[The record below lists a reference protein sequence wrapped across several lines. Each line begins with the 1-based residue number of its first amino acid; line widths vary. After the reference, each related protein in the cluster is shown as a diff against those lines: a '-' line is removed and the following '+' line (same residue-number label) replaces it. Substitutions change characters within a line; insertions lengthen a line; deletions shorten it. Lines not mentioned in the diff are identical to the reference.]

1 MQNNEDVCQTRL
13 QRVHL
18 ALFDFG
24 RFFSMT
30 EATESSLI
38 ATREGS
44 AGTILMNRPK
54 ALNALNQEMI
64 RGFAAAIA
72 DWRHDASVKLALLEG
87 AGGRAFCA
95 GGDVRAVRAAALG
108 QRGVIEL
115 L

>member
-1 MQNNEDVCQTRL
+1 
-13 QRVHL
+13 
-18 ALFDFG
+18 
-24 RFFSMT
+24 MT

-38 ATREGS
+38 ATREGA

-87 AGGRAFCA
+87 AGGRAFWL
-95 GGDVRAVRAAALG
+95 RAIAR
-108 QRGVIEL
+108 RWRRFSPKNTP
-115 L
+115 